1 MSREEKKELL
11 KKILQILD
19 DNDLTDDHSFEVQ
32 CARDEIIALLGD

>member
-32 CARDEIIALLGD
+32 CARD